1 MKQESRSFVTRDDF
15 ANKDRDL
22 GGSRIIEG
30 VIEWY
35 CESMVS
41 DPELGHW
48 EPLPGNVRTFA
59 ACGRG
64 CGGVYSGH
72 EFREWSAG
80 GVKLENFA

>member
-30 VIEWY
+30 VVEWY

-41 DPELGHW
+41 DPELGH
-48 EPLPGNVRTFA
+48 
-59 ACGRG
+59 
-64 CGGVYSGH
+64 
-72 EFREWSAG
+72 
-80 GVKLENFA
+80 